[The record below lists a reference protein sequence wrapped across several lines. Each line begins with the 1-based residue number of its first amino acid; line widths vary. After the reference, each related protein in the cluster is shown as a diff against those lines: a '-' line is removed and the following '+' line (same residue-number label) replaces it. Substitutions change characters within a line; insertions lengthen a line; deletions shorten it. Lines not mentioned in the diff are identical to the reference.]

1 MDSRNWLVRF
11 FGVVARGQTYLNIL
25 YLLLAFPLGLAYFIF
40 FVVGF
45 ALGIPLIILWVGFL
59 ILLVVFAGWWV
70 FILFERQQ
78 AIWLLGVELPPL
90 WRESVSGKPVWE
102 QVKAYASNPVTW
114 LGLVFLFL
122 KFPIGIICFVVAVSS
137 IAISLA
143 LLTAPL
149 TFSFWPIDV
158 VFDWSGTW
166 VWSIDTFWE
175 SLIAFGVGILVG
187 FLSLHIMNGLA
198 WVLGRLARYMLAD
211 PRLVAP
217 ATSAAPATS
226 LEPLS
231 QEDQAPETDVEIPD
245 DESVGDDS
253 APEESEAP

>member
-11 FGVVARGQTYLNIL
+11 FGVVARGETYLNIL

-78 AIWLLGVELPPL
+78 AIWLLRVDLPPL

-114 LGLVFLFL
+114 LGLVFLLL
-122 KFPIGIICFVVAVSS
+122 KFPIGIVSFVVSVTL
-137 IAISLA
+137 IAITLG

-149 TFSFWPIDV
+149 TFSFWPMNV
-158 VFDWSGTW
+158 MFDWSGTW
-166 VWSIDTFWE
+166 VWRIDTFWE
-175 SLIAFGVGILVG
+175 SLIAFGVGILFA
-187 FLSLHIMNGLA
+187 FLALHIMNGLA

-211 PRLVAP
+211 PRQMETVVSAPVAASPELVPQVELTNKTIA
-217 ATSAAPATS
+217 
-226 LEPLS
+226 EV
-231 QEDQAPETDVEIPD
+231 PE
-245 DESVGDDS
+245 DESAEADPE
-253 APEESEAP
+253 PEEPEEP